1 MSDSVEELQLRLSN
15 SGRLSALFHDGIVQ
29 VCSDEGSALRRAET
43 SPRENKKRAGID
55 GDVERRIRSMFRT
68 QTGEATA
75 PKAVRLD
82 IADFLVQR
90 LGAKL
95 TADSLLMHLNDLG
108 LLPLRLTGEGAVRQR
123 IQALNQHYL
132 NEVGALLINQTE
144 ITRQECGSTCTA
156 LLDGGKSVMLE
167 GSAWR
172 R

>member
-1 MSDSVEELQLRLSN
+1 
-15 SGRLSALFHDGIVQ
+15 
-29 VCSDEGSALRRAET
+29 
-43 SPRENKKRAGID
+43 
-55 GDVERRIRSMFRT
+55 MFRT

-95 TADSLLMHLNDLG
+95 TAESLLMHLNDLG
-108 LLPLRLTGEGAVRQR
+108 FLPLRLTGERAVRQR

-144 ITRQECGSTCTA
+144 ITRQECGI
-156 LLDGGKSVMLE
+156 DMY
-167 GSAWR
+167 GSPRWRQVSHARRVGWR